1 MSPLSSSPRIE
12 SASRDDIATLIE
24 LMAEFYAESSFP
36 LPTANAR
43 RAFEQLLSDPRLGG
57 VWIAFGDDGPVG
69 YVVLTLAFGMEYGGM
84 RGFIDDLFVR
94 PSARRR
100 GVAGALLDAL
110 IADCVALG
118 VRSLSVEVAPD
129 NVAGNR
135 VYERA
140 GLANEGRLLLS
151 RGLASP
157 LHEPGER

>member
-1 MSPLSSSPRIE
+1 MSRMPSSLRIE

-24 LMAEFYAESSFP
+24 LMGEFYAESNFP

-57 VWIAFGDDGPVG
+57 VWIAFGEDGAAG

-100 GVAGALLDAL
+100 GVAAALLDAL
-110 IADCVALG
+110 IADCLTRG
-118 VRSLSVEVAPD
+118 VRSLSVEVAAD

-157 LHEPGER
+157 LHEPAER